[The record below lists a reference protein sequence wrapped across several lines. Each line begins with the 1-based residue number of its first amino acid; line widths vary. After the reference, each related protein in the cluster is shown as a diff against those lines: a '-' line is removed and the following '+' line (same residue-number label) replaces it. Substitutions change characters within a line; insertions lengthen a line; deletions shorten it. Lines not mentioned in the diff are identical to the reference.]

1 MVILLGSGRC
11 TVLKSCGGVTANN
24 DLSVCCVS
32 TVNSAPAPPYAAA
45 ADQ

>member
-1 MVILLGSGRC
+1 MILLASGRC
-11 TVLKSCGGVTANN
+11 TVLKCCGGVTAN